1 LNPIETTRSGAQA
14 ASRDD
19 SFRRRWLVAGMGLP
33 LLAAT
38 VAAILLARA
47 PTDTAPPSLDLNAV
61 VATTAAPVAAAPT
74 VDDPDSVEVTVQRHD
89 TLDRIFRSVGLD
101 GAALA
106 ELRARP
112 EVRKA
117 LDVLRP
123 GDIITLT
130 HLDGA
135 LLSLNRQISD
145 TLTLSIARSD
155 DGYAVNYIENPL
167 ETQTA
172 TRHARIDS
180 SLFQAGQDAGMSAPT
195 IMTLA
200 TQIFGW
206 DIDFAL
212 DIREGDEFNVVYEQ
226 KYRDGKYVSDGRI
239 LAADFVNQGKTHRA
253 VWFESQ
259 DGTVK
264 GYFTPDGKGMRQ
276 AFLRAPLDFTR
287 ISSAFNSRRLHP
299 ILGIIRAHKGTDY
312 AAPTGTPIWAA
323 GEGRVTFA
331 GRKGGYGNVVVI
343 DHGKGIETVYG
354 HMSRFGK
361 SLRAGRRVQQ
371 GETIGY
377 VGMTGLATGPHLHY
391 EYLVNGAQKNP
402 ATIPLPRTAI
412 PSRYVAEFRNQ
423 SAAELA
429 KLETTGAAPQARV
442 ASR

>member
-1 LNPIETTRSGAQA
+1 
-14 ASRDD
+14 
-19 SFRRRWLVAGMGLP
+19 MGLP

-38 VAAILLARA
+38 VAAVLLARNPA
-47 PTDTAPPSLDLNAV
+47 NSMPQALDLTPL
-61 VATTAAPVAAAPT
+61 VAPRPASVAATPAVP
-74 VDDPDSVEVTVQRHD
+74 DPDSVAVTVQRND
-89 TLDRIFRSVGLD
+89 TMDRIFRSVGID
-101 GAALA
+101 MAALA
-106 ELRARP
+106 ELRSRP

-117 LDVLRP
+117 LDVVRP

-130 HLDGA
+130 HIDGA

-145 TLTLSIARSD
+145 TLTLSVARSA

-167 ETQTA
+167 ETETVG
-172 TRHARIDS
+172 RHARIDS
-180 SLFQAGQDAGMSAPT
+180 SLFQAGQDAGVSAAT

-200 TQIFGW
+200 TQMFGW

-212 DIREGDEFNVVYEQ
+212 DIRDGDEFNVVYEQ
-226 KYRDGKYVSDGRI
+226 KYQDGRYVSDGRV

-259 DGTVK
+259 DGAVK
-264 GYFTPDGKGMRQ
+264 GYFTPDGKGMRK

-287 ISSAFNSRRLHP
+287 ISSPFNSRRLHP
-299 ILGIIRAHKGTDY
+299 ILGIVRAHKGTDY

-323 GEGRVTFA
+323 GEGRIVFA
-331 GRKGGYGNVVVI
+331 GRKGGYGNVMIV
-343 DHGKGIETVYG
+343 DHGRGITTVYG

-361 SLRAGRRVQQ
+361 SMRVGRHVQQ

-391 EYLVNGAQKNP
+391 EYLVNGAQRNP
-402 ATIPLPRTAI
+402 AKIPMPRTEI
-412 PSRYVAEFRNQ
+412 PSQYLAEFRNE

-429 KLETTGAAPQARV
+429 KLDLTSRTPAERL

>member
-1 LNPIETTRSGAQA
+1 MA
-14 ASRDD
+14 
-19 SFRRRWLVAGMGLP
+19 LP

-38 VAAILLARA
+38 VAAVLLARNPA
-47 PTDTAPPSLDLNAV
+47 EAPPPALDLNAV

-74 VDDPDSVEVTVQRHD
+74 VDDPDSIEVTVQRND

-101 GAALA
+101 MAALA

-112 EVRKA
+112 EVRNA
-117 LDVLRP
+117 LDLLRP

-135 LLSLNRQISD
+135 LLSFNRRISD

-180 SLFQAGQDAGMSAPT
+180 SLFQAGQDAGISAPT

-200 TQIFGW
+200 TQMFGW

-212 DIREGDEFNVVYEQ
+212 DIRQGDEFNVVYQ
-226 KYRDGKYVSDGRI
+226 QRYQDGKYVSDGKV
-239 LAADFVNQGKTHRA
+239 LAADFVNQGKTYRA

-259 DGTVK
+259 DGAVK
-264 GYFTPDGKGMRQ
+264 GYFSPDGKGLRK

-299 ILGIIRAHKGTDY
+299 ILRHRPRAQGHRLRGADRHSDLGGGRGPHHVRRPQGRLWQRDDHRSRQGHLDCLRPHV
-312 AAPTGTPIWAA
+312 AVRQGDARRPPRAA
-323 GEGRVTFA
+323 GRDD
-331 GRKGGYGNVVVI
+331 RLRRH
-343 DHGKGIETVYG
+343 DRR
-354 HMSRFGK
+354 SR
-361 SLRAGRRVQQ
+361 
-371 GETIGY
+371 
-377 VGMTGLATGPHLHY
+377 
-391 EYLVNGAQKNP
+391 P
-402 ATIPLPRTAI
+402 ARTCI
-412 PSRYVAEFRNQ
+412 TN
-423 SAAELA
+423 
-429 KLETTGAAPQARV
+429 TW
-442 ASR
+442 

>member
-1 LNPIETTRSGAQA
+1 
-14 ASRDD
+14 
-19 SFRRRWLVAGMGLP
+19 MGLP

-38 VAAILLARA
+38 VAAILLARNPVA
-47 PTDTAPPSLDLNAV
+47 TAPPALDLSAV

-74 VDDPDSVEVTVQRHD
+74 VDDPDSVEVTVQRND

-101 GAALA
+101 MAALA

-112 EVRKA
+112 EVRRA

-135 LLSLNRQISD
+135 LLSLNRRISD
-145 TLTLSIARSD
+145 TLTLSVARSD

-180 SLFQAGQDAGMSAPT
+180 SLFQAGQDAGISAPT

-200 TQIFGW
+200 TQMFGW

-212 DIREGDEFNVVYEQ
+212 DIRQGDEFNVVYEQ
-226 KYRDGKYVSDGRI
+226 KYQDGEYVGDGKV

-253 VWFESQ
+253 VWFESG
-259 DGTVK
+259 DGEVK
-264 GYFTPDGKGMRQ
+264 GYFTPDGKGLRK

-299 ILGIIRAHKGTDY
+299 ILGIVRAHKGTDY
-312 AAPTGTPIWAA
+312 AAPTGTPIWSA
-323 GEGRVTFA
+323 GEGRIAFA
-331 GRKGGYGNVVVI
+331 GPQGRLRQRD
-343 DHGKGIETVYG
+343 DHRSRQG
-354 HMSRFGK
+354 HLDR
-361 SLRAGRRVQQ
+361 LRPHVAVRQVDARRPPRPAGRDDRLRGHDRARHRPAPALRIPGERHAAEPGEGPDAAHGDPVALPGGVQQ
-371 GETIGY
+371 P
-377 VGMTGLATGPHLHY
+377 VGG
-391 EYLVNGAQKNP
+391 
-402 ATIPLPRTAI
+402 
-412 PSRYVAEFRNQ
+412 
-423 SAAELA
+423 
-429 KLETTGAAPQARV
+429 
-442 ASR
+442 

>member
-1 LNPIETTRSGAQA
+1 
-14 ASRDD
+14 
-19 SFRRRWLVAGMGLP
+19 M
-33 LLAAT
+33 
-38 VAAILLARA
+38 
-47 PTDTAPPSLDLNAV
+47 PPALDLSAV
-61 VATTAAPVAAAPT
+61 VATTAATVAAAPT
-74 VDDPDSVEVTVQRHD
+74 VDDPDSVEVTVQRND

-101 GAALA
+101 MATLA
-106 ELRARP
+106 NLRARP
-112 EVRKA
+112 EVRSA
-117 LDVLRP
+117 LDLLRP

-135 LLSLNRQISD
+135 LLSFNRRISD

-180 SLFQAGQDAGMSAPT
+180 SLFQAGQDAGISAPT

-200 TQIFGW
+200 TQMFGW

-212 DIREGDEFNVVYEQ
+212 DIRQGDEFNVVYEQ
-226 KYRDGKYVSDGRI
+226 KYQDGKYVSDGKV
-239 LAADFVNQGKTHRA
+239 LAADFVNQGKTYRA

-259 DGTVK
+259 DGAVK
-264 GYFTPDGKGMRQ
+264 GYFSPDGKGLRK

-299 ILGIIRAHKGTDY
+299 ILGIVRAHKGTDY

-331 GRKGGYGNVVVI
+331 GRKGGYGNVVII
-343 DHGKGIETVYG
+343 DHGKGISTVYG

-361 SLRAGRRVQQ
+361 AMRVGRRVQQ

-391 EYLVNGAQKNP
+391 EYLVNGSQKNP
-402 ATIPLPRTAI
+402 ATIPMPRTEI

-429 KLETTGAAPQARV
+429 QLEQSSATPQSRV